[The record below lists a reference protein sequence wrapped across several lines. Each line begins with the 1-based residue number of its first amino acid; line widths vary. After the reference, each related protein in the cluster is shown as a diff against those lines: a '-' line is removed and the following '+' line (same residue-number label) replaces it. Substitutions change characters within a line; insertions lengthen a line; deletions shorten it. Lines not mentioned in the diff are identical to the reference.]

1 MATNPY
7 INAFYNEPEQ
17 DLMDDLVMESIK
29 FYGHDCNY
37 IVRDTVEIDEVYGE
51 APQSEYNRAYL
62 LDFYIRS
69 FDSYEGDGVFL
80 SKFNLEIRDTLT
92 LTVSLKNFKAEIGQA
107 ENISRPR
114 EGDLIHIPMDGRV
127 YVIKFVNKTPV
138 FYQMG
143 KIQFYDLTC
152 EVFEYSNEKFNTGIQ
167 AVDNIYRNRSVD
179 ITNFALL
186 TQDGYM
192 ITDQDGYPIIQGGY
206 DIDGQSGD
214 SLDDSGEIQTEGEDV
229 LDWSERDPFSEG
241 TI

>member
-37 IVRDTVEIDEVYGE
+37 IVRDTVEVDEVYGE
-51 APQSEYNRAYL
+51 APLTEYNRAYM
-62 LDFYIRS
+62 LDFYIRN

-80 SKFNLEIRDTLT
+80 SKFNLEIRDSLT

-107 ENISRPR
+107 ENLSRPR
-114 EGDLIHIPMDGRV
+114 EGDLIHVPMDGRV

-192 ITDQDGYPIIQGGY
+192 IADQDGYPIIQGGY

-214 SLDDSGEIQTEGEDV
+214 SGDDSGEIQNESNAV

-241 TI
+241 NV